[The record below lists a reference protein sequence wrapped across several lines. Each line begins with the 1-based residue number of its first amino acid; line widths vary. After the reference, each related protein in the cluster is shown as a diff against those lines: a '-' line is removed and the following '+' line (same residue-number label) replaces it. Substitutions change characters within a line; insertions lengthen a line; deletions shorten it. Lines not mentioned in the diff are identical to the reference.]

1 MASMPSSVLRLS
13 ISIWFTALM
22 STITLSKLALAV
34 SMSACSSA
42 LMPRMLP
49 VFVVT
54 PAARPAAPGVKVVFS
69 PLDLLRTTIAASL

>member
-1 MASMPSSVLRLS
+1 
-13 ISIWFTALM
+13 
-22 STITLSKLALAV
+22 
-34 SMSACSSA
+34 MSACSSA

-69 PLDLLRTTIAASL
+69 PLDLPRTTIAASL